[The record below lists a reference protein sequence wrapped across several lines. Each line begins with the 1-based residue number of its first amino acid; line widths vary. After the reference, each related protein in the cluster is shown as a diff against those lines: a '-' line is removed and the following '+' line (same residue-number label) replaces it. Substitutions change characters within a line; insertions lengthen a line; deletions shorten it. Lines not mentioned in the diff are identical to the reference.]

1 MLIRNARVESRR
13 APTAGEQ
20 SSSRAVAQS
29 SAESRA
35 EAPAQVHFQ
44 LSTAKYLAAPQ
55 AQRGGGGGGGQWI
68 ALVET
73 G

>member
-1 MLIRNARVESRR
+1 MLESSPDERQQQ
-13 APTAGEQ
+13 AN
-20 SSSRAVAQS
+20 SRAVAQS

-55 AQRGGGGGGGQWI
+55 EQRGGGGGGRAVDCPSGNWVSSQ
-68 ALVET
+68 
-73 G
+73 

>member
-1 MLIRNARVESRR
+1 MLESSPDERQQQ
-13 APTAGEQ
+13 AN
-20 SSSRAVAQS
+20 SRAVAQS

-55 AQRGGGGGGGQWI
+55 AQRGVGRGGGVVDCPSGNWVSSQ
-68 ALVET
+68 
-73 G
+73 